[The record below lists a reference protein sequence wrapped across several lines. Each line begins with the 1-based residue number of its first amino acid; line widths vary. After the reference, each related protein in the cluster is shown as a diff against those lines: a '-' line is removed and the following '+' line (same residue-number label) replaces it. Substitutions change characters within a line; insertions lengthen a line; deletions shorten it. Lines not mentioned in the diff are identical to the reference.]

1 MAGYGIAGA
10 HRSGKTT
17 LARAVSVTRGI
28 EYLDANVSKVITD
41 LGYSPKQELPF
52 EERLKVQ
59 NAILESLRFKYAMM
73 GEKDFITDRTP
84 FDVLGYTFAEVTRTT
99 LTPEL
104 TKAFAEH
111 VALAVRVSVDH
122 LSGVMLIRP
131 ILNAPEAETSAQAC
145 PIYMQHVYVC
155 IREMCET
162 LGQEMFG
169 RTIVATTDSMNPQDR
184 ERDLGQL
191 IDTVTDLNKPR
202 TAVWM
207 PKP

>member
-17 LARAVSVTRGI
+17 LARAAALTRGI

-41 LGYSPKQELPF
+41 LGYTPKQELPF

-73 GEKDFITDRTP
+73 GDKDFITDRTP
-84 FDVLGYTFAEVTRTT
+84 LDVLGYTFAEVTRTT

-104 TKAFAEH
+104 LRAFTEH
-111 VALAVRVSVDH
+111 VALAVRITVDH
-122 LSGVMLIRP
+122 LAGVLLIRP
-131 ILNAPEAETSAQAC
+131 VLGAPNSETSAQAC
-145 PIYMQHVYVC
+145 PVYMQHVYVC
-155 IREMCET
+155 IREMCES

-169 RTIVATTDSMNPQDR
+169 RTLVGHSDSMAPEDR
-184 ERDLGQL
+184 ERDMGQL
-191 IDTVTDLNKPR
+191 IDVVNDLNKPR
-202 TAVWM
+202 TAVWT

>member
-17 LARAVSVTRGI
+17 LARAVALTRGI

-73 GEKDFITDRTP
+73 GDKDFITDRTP
-84 FDVLGYTFAEVTRTT
+84 FDVLGYTFSEVSRTT

-104 TKAFAEH
+104 TKAFAAH
-111 VALAVRVSVDH
+111 VALAIRITMDH
-122 LSGVMLIRP
+122 LHGVMLIRP
-131 ILNAPEAETSAQAC
+131 ILNAPESDTSAQAC
-145 PIYMQHVYVC
+145 PVYMQHVYVC
-155 IREMCET
+155 IREMVQT
-162 LGQEMFG
+162 LSPEMFG
-169 RTIVATTDSMNPQDR
+169 RTLVGETDVMEQADR
-184 ERDLGQL
+184 EANMIQL
-191 IDTVTDLNKPR
+191 IQAVEDLNKPR
-202 TAVWM
+202 IATWT

>member
-1 MAGYGIAGA
+1 MAGFGIAGA

-17 LARAVSVTRGI
+17 LARAVALTRGI

-41 LGYSPKQELPF
+41 LGYTPKQELPF

-73 GEKDFITDRTP
+73 GDKPFITDRTP
-84 FDVLGYTFAEVTRTT
+84 FDVLGYTFSEVSRTT

-111 VALAVRVSVDH
+111 VALAVRICLEH
-122 LSGVMLIRP
+122 LAGVMLIRP

-169 RTIVATTDSMNPQDR
+169 RTLVATTDSMESEDR
-184 ERDLGQL
+184 QRDLIQL
-191 IDTVTDLNKPR
+191 MNTVDDLNKPR
-202 TAVWM
+202 TAVWT